1 MADHPFIDVRFL
13 KIKGGHLVAQKHEF
27 GNRKLHSLLGV
38 IPIGLFLMF
47 HLTVNFMATQGEE
60 VFNTAVHLIDY
71 VPMLIVVECLV
82 IYLPLIFHAVYGIYI
97 AFTAKNN
104 LGNYGYFRNWMFMLQ
119 RLTGIITLIFL
130 VWHIWETRV
139 QKAFGETVDFNM
151 MAEIFSNPFMIGFYI
166 VGIISAIFHF
176 ANGLWSFAVSW
187 GLTVSPK
194 SQKIMTYVTVIV
206 FVVLSYIG
214 VSAIFAFA

>member
-1 MADHPFIDVRFL
+1 MAKNR
-13 KIKGGHLVAQKHEF
+13 EF
-27 GNRKLHSLLGV
+27 GNRRLHSLLGV
-38 IPIGLFLMF
+38 IPIGLFLIF
-47 HLTVNFMATQGEE
+47 HLSVNFMATKGEE
-60 VFNTAVHLIDY
+60 TFNGAVHLIEFTP
-71 VPMLIVVECLV
+71 VKLLVEWVV
-82 IYLPLIFHAVYGIYI
+82 IYLPILFHAVYGIYI

-104 LGNYGYFRNWMFMLQ
+104 LGRFSFFRNWMFMLQ

-139 QKAFGETVDFNM
+139 QAALGATVDFDM

-187 GLTVSPK
+187 GLTVSPR
-194 SQKIMTYVTVIV
+194 SQRIMTYFTLIV
-206 FVVLSYIG
+206 FVLLSYIG
-214 VSAIFAFA
+214 VSAIFAFV